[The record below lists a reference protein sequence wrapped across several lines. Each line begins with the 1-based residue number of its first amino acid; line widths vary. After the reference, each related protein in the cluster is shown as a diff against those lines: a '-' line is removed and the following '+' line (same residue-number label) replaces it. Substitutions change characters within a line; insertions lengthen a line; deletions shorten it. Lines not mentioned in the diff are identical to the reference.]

1 MLCECVGGENDFMS
15 VEDPFSGLT
24 AMDLSKEMDG
34 VDLGYQKTGKQYR
47 EGHGIDDVG
56 RLVAAAGVAAAS
68 VLIEVVV
75 CDIVEEVEVN
85 RLPLVEEPCAGSSG
99 IGPC

>member
-1 MLCECVGGENDFMS
+1 MS
-15 VEDPFSGLT
+15 VEDPYSGLT

-34 VDLGYQKTGKQYR
+34 VDLGYQKTGRQYQ
-47 EGHGIDDVG
+47 EGHSIDDVG
-56 RLVAAAGVAAAS
+56 RLVVPAGGAAATKDDLHVS
-68 VLIEVVV
+68 IEVVV
-75 CDIVEEVEVN
+75 CDIVEEVEVH

>member
-1 MLCECVGGENDFMS
+1 MS
-15 VEDPFSGLT
+15 VEDPYSGLT

-34 VDLGYQKTGKQYR
+34 VDLGYQKTERQYR
-47 EGHGIDDVG
+47 KGHGIDDVG
-56 RLVAAAGVAAAS
+56 RLVAAAGGAVATKDAVYVS
-68 VLIEVVV
+68 VEVVV

-85 RLPLVEEPCAGSSG
+85 KSPLVEEPCAGSSG